1 MNGRRSPFYYSIR
14 HIFMWN
20 FLPPH
25 RFTYPKFLQLFYFQ
39 LLGFYCTCSTVRNGA
54 NFNGIFL
61 LKKMATSLSVQ
72 LQGRCFGE
80 YSLFK
85 WADCNSIRLNWI
97 GFIVICT
104 PTCWHRKKITGEAF
118 KYSNFAC
125 YVTALHQI
133 DFFSLAIDFGSK
145 LSSSWHICTLWLDG
159 RAAIPGISRRR
170 LAPSFVISTAIRIL
184 LTTVSPDRSAVKG
197 LWMER
202 STSSRTL
209 CVKVQCDT

>member
-1 MNGRRSPFYYSIR
+1 MWRWRFSLSNQMNGRRSPFYYSIR

-25 RFTYPKFLQLFYFQ
+25 RFTYSKFLQLFYFQ
-39 LLGFYCTCSTVRNGA
+39 LLAFYCTCSTVRNGA

-72 LQGRCFGE
+72 LQGRRFGE

-145 LSSSWHICTLWLDG
+145 LSSSWH
-159 RAAIPGISRRR
+159 
-170 LAPSFVISTAIRIL
+170 
-184 LTTVSPDRSAVKG
+184 
-197 LWMER
+197 R
-202 STSSRTL
+202 STHLHTLTGRSSGDSWNLTSETGAIFCHL
-209 CVKVQCDT
+209 DSN